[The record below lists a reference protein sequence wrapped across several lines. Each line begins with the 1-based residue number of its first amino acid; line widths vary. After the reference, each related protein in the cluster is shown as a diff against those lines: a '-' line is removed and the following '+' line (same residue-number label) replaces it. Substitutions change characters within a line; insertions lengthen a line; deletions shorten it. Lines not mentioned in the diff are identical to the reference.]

1 MPVGSGSGVVISST
15 VILVCVVSTS
25 ATALLVFTQ
34 RHFHMALVA
43 KIEEFIEQVSAIDMS
58 QTVEMGQEAME
69 IQMQAQKQAQIMEFL
84 KSFIQPKINVTEVRG
99 RDESGKFSA

>member
-1 MPVGSGSGVVISST
+1 MVISST
-15 VILVCVVSTS
+15 VILVCVGTAS
-25 ATALLVFTQ
+25 ATALLVIAQ

-58 QTVEMGQEAME
+58 QSVEMGQEAFEM
-69 IQMQAQKQAQIMEFL
+69 QMQAQKQAQIMEFL
-84 KSFIQPKINVTEVRG
+84 KSFVQPKINVTEVRG

>member
-1 MPVGSGSGVVISST
+1 MVISST
-15 VILVCVVSTS
+15 VILVIVVTAS

-34 RHFHMALVA
+34 RHFHRALVA

-58 QTVEMGQEAME
+58 QNVEMGQEAIEM
-69 IQMQAQKQAQIMEFL
+69 QMQAQKQAQIMEFL

-99 RDESGKFSA
+99 RDESGKFSS

>member
-1 MPVGSGSGVVISST
+1 
-15 VILVCVVSTS
+15 
-25 ATALLVFTQ
+25 
-34 RHFHMALVA
+34 MALVA

-58 QTVEMGQEAME
+58 QNVELGQEAME

-99 RDESGKFSA
+99 RDEAGKFSA